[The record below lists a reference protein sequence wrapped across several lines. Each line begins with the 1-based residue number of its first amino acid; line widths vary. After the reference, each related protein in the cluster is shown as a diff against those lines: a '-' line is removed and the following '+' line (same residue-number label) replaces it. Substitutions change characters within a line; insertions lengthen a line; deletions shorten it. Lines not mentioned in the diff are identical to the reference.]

1 MTAFDPADA
10 QAAQDVAALLS
21 RPDETAEASFVVTV
35 PEPALRTMTNEQL
48 TELVQA
54 GRLAGVVAH
63 TDRTLGTYTMAGLG
77 TCPDLLRS
85 KLPDG
90 ATVAQFT

>member
-1 MTAFDPADA
+1 MTAYDPADA
-10 QAAQDVAALLS
+10 QAAQDVTRLLN
-21 RPDETAEASFVVTV
+21 RHDETAEASFVVTV
-35 PEPALRTMTNEQL
+35 PVPALQTMTNDQVA
-48 TELVQA
+48 ELIQA
-54 GRLAGVVAH
+54 GRHAGVVAH
-63 TDRTLGTYTMAGLG
+63 TDRATGNYTMAGLG